1 MLPFL
6 PEQPVQFPPT
16 DRALL
21 DPNGL
26 LAAGGAL
33 TPEWLLAAYRRGIF
47 PWYSPG
53 EPILWWSPDPR
64 CVLRVDRVHVSRSL
78 RKNMKKP
85 QWTVRFDTSF
95 EQVMRACA
103 ATPRP
108 GQAGTWI
115 DEAMIR
121 AYCSLHE
128 MGYAHSVEV
137 FWADELVGGLYGVQ
151 IGCMFYGESMFSH
164 RSDASKI
171 ALVYLCRQLQ
181 HWGFE
186 LIDCQVETE
195 HLIRMGAERMRRAD
209 FEAAIARFTKV
220 GFAQQK
226 WSDPLLNV

>member
-1 MLPFL
+1 MPFL

-16 DRALL
+16 DHAL
-21 DPNGL
+21 DEPNGL

-64 CVLRVDRVHVSRSL
+64 CVLRVNRVHVSRSL

-85 QWTVRFDTSF
+85 QWSVRFDTAF
-95 EQVMRACA
+95 ERVMRACA
-103 ATPRP
+103 ETPRS
-108 GQAGTWI
+108 GQDGTWI
-115 DEAMIR
+115 DEGMIR
-121 AYCSLHE
+121 AYGKLHE

-137 FWADELVGGLYGVQ
+137 FWEGELAGGLYGVQ
-151 IGCMFYGESMFSH
+151 IGRMFYGESMFSR

-181 HWGFE
+181 AWGFE
-186 LIDCQVETE
+186 LIDCQVETG
-195 HLIRMGAERMRRAD
+195 HLMRMGAELLSRQD
-209 FEAAIARFTKV
+209 FETALSRLVNAPFV
-220 GFAQQK
+220 PQK
-226 WSDPLLNV
+226 WMDPV